1 MHPFDS
7 SDRFVYRDGMPVESR
22 KRNPHEAQSFSRDLA
37 SSQITPAA
45 VERRL
50 RQLRDE
56 LSDAIYFKH
65 PSAQIESLQ
74 SRVADLEGVLVGA
87 ASVVEG
93 PSARR
98 ERLEQ
103 AAFRHAAVIERLN
116 SQAVKL
122 ARQIEGLKL
131 DLNESIRLRDPARE
145 IQVMRE
151 QIAARLA
158 EHTAIVLEL
167 STAQQ
172 ELDVMAKEA
181 HAEVGAQ
188 SPRATIV
195 DGRAEA
201 LRKAKIRLASL
212 VSELNDPAVGR
223 DMKLL
228 QTVRRELREAEEE
241 VDTLTARGAV
251 ANPRRRSSRPSYD
264 EETRADLAAGKLS
277 MKDILRR
284 MERYRRLLA
293 ETLAADP
300 DALERIASLFLRIK
314 GLESM
319 TRQPKKAV

>member
-1 MHPFDS
+1 MRRRH
-7 SDRFVYRDGMPVESR
+7 
-22 KRNPHEAQSFSRDLA
+22 NPSHEAQSFSRDLA
-37 SSQITPAA
+37 AGQITPAA

-50 RQLRDE
+50 RQVRDE
-56 LSDAIYFKH
+56 LSDAVHFKY

-74 SRVADLEGVLVGA
+74 SRVADLEDVLSGA
-87 ASVVEG
+87 TPATEG

-122 ARQIEGLKL
+122 ARQIEGMEL
-131 DLNESIRLRDPARE
+131 DLSESIRLRDPARE
-145 IQVMRE
+145 IQAMRE
-151 QIAARLA
+151 QIAARMA
-158 EHTAIVLEL
+158 EHTALVLEL
-167 STAQQ
+167 SAAQQ

-181 HAEVGAQ
+181 HAEVGDQ
-188 SPRATIV
+188 SPPPAAVV

-212 VSELNDPAVGR
+212 VSELNDRTVTR

-241 VDTLTARGAV
+241 VAALTARTV
-251 ANPRRRSSRPSYD
+251 ANPRRRSVRKTYE
-264 EETRADLAAGKLS
+264 EETRSDLASGKLS
-277 MKDILRR
+277 MKDIVRR
-284 MERYRRLLA
+284 AERYRRLLA

-300 DALERIASLFLRIK
+300 DADERIASLHLRIK
-314 GLESM
+314 ELESM
-319 TRQPKKAV
+319 TQQPRKAV